1 MAARDPNFSAKVNA
15 AHRLLEFTRYIYVGR
30 RYSAFHSNWHQQ
42 EICNALERVVIGD
55 TKRLII
61 NVPPRSGKT
70 EIAVKSFIAWSMGI
84 YPDSEFIHA
93 SYSKRLAAANTYDIR
108 AIMQHERYSGLFP
121 TVKLEDDSRAKDE
134 FRTTAGGIV
143 YATGADGTITGY
155 GASKMRES
163 FGGAII
169 IDDPHKAGEANSPI
183 MRQSVVDWYQSTMRS
198 RLNKPDGPIIVIM
211 QRLHEDDLS
220 GWLLKGGSGEEWEH
234 VCIPARMP
242 DGKSFWP
249 SQFPDETL
257 NRLETSNSYVFAG
270 QYMQAPAPIGGGI
283 FKDHWWRTV
292 SALPP
297 IKWRCIFADTA
308 QKTAEQND
316 YTVFQCWGMTIENQI
331 VLIDMVRGKWEAP
344 ELETMARAFWKK
356 HAAMQNAG
364 SLRAFKVEDKV
375 SGTGLIQKLRRE
387 GIPIVGI
394 PRMKDK
400 VTRAFDAAPLVE
412 SGNVV
417 VMNDVPHLVDLMAE
431 ASVFPNGAH
440 DDAID
445 TAMSAIND
453 MFAPQFAPAIRS
465 L

>member
-1 MAARDPNFSAKVNA
+1 MFHDANFEKRLKAVS
-15 AHRLLEFTRYIYVGR
+15 RLLDFTKYVYTTR
-30 RYSAFHSNWHQQ
+30 RYAPFHDNWHQQ
-42 EICNALERVVIGD
+42 AICDALERVIIGE

-70 EIAVKSFIAWSMGI
+70 EIAVKNFIAWSMGI

-108 AIMQHERYSGLFP
+108 AIMQHERYLELFP
-121 TVKLEDDSRAKDE
+121 KVKLQEDSRAKDE
-134 FRTTAGGIV
+134 FRTTVGGVV
-143 YATGADGTITGY
+143 YATGAEGTITGY
-155 GASKMRES
+155 GASKMRDT

-183 MRQSVVDWYQSTMRS
+183 MRGAVIDWFQNTMQS

-211 QRLHEDDLS
+211 QRLHEEDLS
-220 GWLLKGGSGEEWEH
+220 GWLLNGGTGEKWDH
-234 VCIPARMP
+234 VCIPAKTQN
-242 DGKSFWP
+242 GQSFWP
-249 SQFPDETL
+249 SQFPLDML
-257 NRLETSNSYVFAG
+257 NRLEASNSYVFAG
-270 QYMQAPAPIGGGI
+270 QYMQIPAPVGGGI
-283 FKDHWWRTV
+283 FKDHWWRT
-292 SALPP
+292 LPMVP
-297 IKWRCIFADTA
+297 PLKWRCIYADTA

-316 YTVFQCWGMTIENQI
+316 YSVFQCWGMTHENQI
-331 VLIDMVRGKWEAP
+331 VMLDMVRGKWEAP

-356 HAAMQNAG
+356 HAATQNAG
-364 SLRAFKVEDKV
+364 TLRAFKVEDKV

-394 PRMKDK
+394 PRAKDK
-400 VTRAFDAAPLVE
+400 VTRAFDAAPFVE

-417 VMNDVPHLVDLMAE
+417 LLNTLSCLSDFLSE
-431 ASVFPNGAH
+431 ASVFPNGSH

-453 MFAPQFAPAIRS
+453 MFAPQSTPAIRH